1 MIDLHCHLLPYVDDG
16 AHDLEEAEKLL
27 ALEAEQ
33 GVTELCLTAHLRREM
48 FGTPDEQLQRQ
59 YERLKPMAEEKGLT
73 LHLSREYH
81 WDEQTLEKLQA
92 GEVLPIGKNVLLT
105 EFSSMHS
112 AEQIFRAAGE
122 IREYGYI
129 PLIAHAERCPAIG
142 PEEAAALRDEGALI
156 QVNADAVLGYDG
168 RGAKK
173 LVWLLLKAG
182 AVDVIASDAHDT
194 EFRPPRMRECFA
206 RIAKKLDRETA
217 ERLMRTNPARILA
230 GLRQGTENE

>member
-27 ALEAEQ
+27 SLEAEQ
-33 GVTELCLTAHLRREM
+33 GVTELCLTPHLREEM
-48 FGTPDEQLQRQ
+48 FGTPDELLQRQ
-59 YERLKPMAEEKGLT
+59 YERLKLMAEAKGLT

-81 WDEQTLEKLQA
+81 WDGQTLEKLRA
-92 GEVLPIGKNVLLT
+92 GEVLPIGANGMLT
-105 EFSSMHS
+105 EFSSAHS
-112 AEQIFRAAGE
+112 AEQIFHAAEE
-122 IREYGYI
+122 IRQYGYI

-142 PEEAAALRDEGALI
+142 PEQAAALRDEGALI
-156 QVNADAVLGYDG
+156 QVNADAVLGDDG

-173 LVWLLLKAG
+173 LAWLLLKAG

-206 RIAKKLDRETA
+206 RIAKKLGRETA
-217 ERLMRTNPARILA
+217 ERLMRTNPARIL
-230 GLRQGTENE
+230 GGRSRGMENE